1 MSYLEQR
8 QSHTHRS
15 IHTTQ
20 LKVVVVKLHTKDTT
34 EYNNLLWPEI
44 VVENWTGSSGH
55 ERHLPTGVGILS
67 WELKARAYQLE
78 TTMHIQCASL
88 AVHNITVTMVNFG
101 EILPK
106 IQTEFLFKITGK
118 VWFSNLGSTKLE
130 SNDQKD
136 FKFQI
141 IILFHVVPSSFRIPK
156 ITAHFLGENWPTT
169 AIVSRCADCSGFSK
183 PRLCF

>member
-67 WELKARAYQLE
+67 
-78 TTMHIQCASL
+78 
-88 AVHNITVTMVNFG
+88 
-101 EILPK
+101 
-106 IQTEFLFKITGK
+106 
-118 VWFSNLGSTKLE
+118 
-130 SNDQKD
+130 
-136 FKFQI
+136 
-141 IILFHVVPSSFRIPK
+141 
-156 ITAHFLGENWPTT
+156 
-169 AIVSRCADCSGFSK
+169 
-183 PRLCF
+183 

>member
-20 LKVVVVKLHTKDTT
+20 LKEVVVVKLHTKDTT

-130 SNDQKD
+130 SNHQKD

-141 IILFHVVPSSFRIPK
+141 IFLFHVVSSSFRIPK
-156 ITAHFLGENWPTT
+156 WLHIFGVKTDPQ
-169 AIVSRCADCSGFSK
+169 R
-183 PRLCF
+183 P